1 MRINTVP
8 VEAYRQA
15 SKQSSTKNEAAAKDD
30 LSQAQKIT
38 LPGMNDADAGSI
50 KAPQAPSLLSGVLS
64 SEETTML
71 VKHFARLGDSQES
84 SQMYGTDAR
93 VRAGAQT
100 GIKLDVKG

>member
-15 SKQSSTKNEAAAKDD
+15 SNQSSKKNEAAAQDN
-30 LSQAQKIT
+30 LSTAQKIT
-38 LPGMNDADAGSI
+38 LPGINSTDAGSV

-71 VKHFARLGDSQES
+71 VKHFARFGDSRES
-84 SQMYGTDAR
+84 SPIYGTDAR
-93 VRAGAQT
+93 AQSGIQIGVR
-100 GIKLDVKG
+100 LDVKG